1 MEKKI
6 LIDTPDNHKI
16 YGTLNAPD
24 NSSDKLVIFIHGFT
38 GNSNEHI
45 FFNGA
50 KELNKNNIAS
60 FRFDLYSWEEGA
72 RHMPDC
78 DIKTHVDDLTTV
90 FDHFKDKYRKIY
102 LIGHSLG
109 GIVVLESA
117 LPASAY
123 ILWDPSYAST
133 YMEANDYKYVKE
145 LDAYTLDWGVVYVI
159 GKKMREDDWT
169 QTSSE
174 ELMSMVKCPVK
185 IINAEKGVLTEGGQN
200 YFKFAKEP
208 KSYAIIKN
216 AGHTFDEEGT
226 EEELFKET
234 IDWIKRN

>member
-6 LIDTPDNHKI
+6 VIDTSDNHKI
-16 YGTLNAPD
+16 YGTLNKPENATD
-24 NSSDKLVIFIHGFT
+24 QLVIFIHGFT

-50 KELNKNNIAS
+50 KELNKKKIAS
-60 FRFDLYSWEEGA
+60 FRFDLYSWEEAA

-78 DIKTHVDDLTTV
+78 GIQTHVDDLRTV
-90 FDHFKDKYRKIY
+90 FDYFKDKYARIY
-102 LIGHSLG
+102 LVGHSLG
-109 GIVVLESA
+109 GIVVLESS

-133 YMEANDYKYVKE
+133 YTELNDYKYVKE

-169 QTSSE
+169 QSSSE
-174 ELMSMVKCPVK
+174 ELMSKVKCPIK
-185 IINAEKGVLTEGGQN
+185 IINAENGVLTEGGKD
-200 YFKFAKEP
+200 YFKLAQEP
-208 KSYAIIKN
+208 KAHTLIKN
-216 AGHTFDEEGT
+216 AGHTFDEEGA

-234 IDWIKRN
+234 INWIEKN